1 MSTNETVTSIAEQLS
16 HCTGSEHCHRH
27 SFMRSFCYTDGIQT
41 LAELA
46 GAYWLIDLA
55 ASHQLNRK
63 VRIEPFQLWSIR
75 KLPDTAQNAAVVECR
90 RDSGEKPLCRQY
102 ISHTD
107 FPFDEL
113 GDTYEWYVCD
123 QMMLL
128 KSEY

>member
-1 MSTNETVTSIAEQLS
+1 MTTQTQSIAHALA
-16 HCTGSEHCHRH
+16 HCTGSQSQFQHGLFRW
-27 SFMRSFCYTDGIQT
+27 FKYTDGVQT

-63 VRIEPFQLWSIR
+63 VRAQQFQLWTLR
-75 KLPDTAQNAAVVECR
+75 KLPDSAKNKAVAECR
-90 RDSGEKPLCRQY
+90 WDSNQKPIARQLIEY
-102 ISHTD
+102 TD

-113 GDTYEWYVCD
+113 GDSFEFYVVD
-123 QMMLL
+123 GVMLL